1 MSIDKSFLNLDN
13 TKTQTGKNPLF
24 FGESLGVY
32 DSFNNPYP
40 ELSILDQKQRSL
52 FWPSDEFSLV
62 QSAADMKVA
71 DPKIVELMVRTLSF
85 QMAADSLASGSIQE
99 LFFPAITN
107 HQAKKLISYHG
118 DSEAVHE
125 ESYALIV
132 AQCFKDPNDMY
143 RRITTDMNI
152 LKRLKPIGNA
162 FKEYK
167 LAVLDNPDSS
177 LTDKRKA
184 MIRLLVSF
192 VALEGIMFCNSF
204 MATFALADS
213 TGMFNGIAK
222 RVGLIHNDEWGC
234 HLENMMTFLNIVI
247 KKEKWQEWKEMQV
260 EVKEILDAAVK
271 SEVSWSDTLFDGCGS
286 VVGFNSE
293 VLKNYGYFLSGKIY
307 KRLNVPFDFPK
318 ITTSPK
324 WLENYINPNL
334 VQSAPQ
340 EVQLGNYLTGAV
352 SNDVEQDMTFE
363 FNM

>member
-1 MSIDKSFLNLDN
+1 MTIDKSFLNLEN
-13 TKTQTGKNPLF
+13 TKTSAGKNPLF
-24 FGESLGVY
+24 FGEQLGVF
-32 DSFNNPYP
+32 DAFNNPYP
-40 ELSILDQKQRSL
+40 ELSTLDEKQRSL
-52 FWPSDEFSLV
+52 FWHSSEFSLV

-71 DPKIVELMVRTLSF
+71 DPKIVELMVRNLSF

-99 LFFPAITN
+99 LFFPALTN

-143 RRITTDMNI
+143 KRITNDVNI

-162 FKEYK
+162 FKQYK
-167 LAVLDNPDSS
+167 QIVLDNTEST
-177 LTDKRKA
+177 LTEKRKA
-184 MIRLLVSF
+184 TIKLLVSF

-234 HLENMMTFLNIVI
+234 HLENMMAFLNIII
-247 KKEKWQEWKEMQV
+247 KKEKWPEWKEMLP
-260 EVKEILDAAVK
+260 EVKEILDTAVR
-271 SEVSWSDTLFDGCGS
+271 SEESWSDSLFDGCGS
-286 VVGFNSE
+286 VVGFNSD

-307 KRLNVPFDFPK
+307 KRLGVQFDFPK
-318 ITTSPK
+318 INSSPK

-340 EVQLGNYLTGAV
+340 EVQLGNYLTGAI
-352 SNDVEQDMTFE
+352 SNDVEDDTTFE
-363 FNM
+363 FDL

>member
-1 MSIDKSFLNLDN
+1 MSIDKSFLNLEN
-13 TKTQTGKNPLF
+13 TKTSTGKNPLF
-24 FGESLGVY
+24 FGEALGVY
-32 DSFNNPYP
+32 DAFNNPYP
-40 ELSILDQKQRSL
+40 ELSTLDEKQRSL
-52 FWPSDEFSLV
+52 FWHSSEFSLA
-62 QSAADMKVA
+62 QSAADMKSA
-71 DPKIVELMVRTLSF
+71 DPKIVELMVRNLSF

-99 LFFPAITN
+99 LFFPVLTN

-118 DSEAVHE
+118 DSETVHE

-143 RRITTDMNI
+143 KRISEDMNI

-167 LAVLDNPDSS
+167 QIVLDNPNNP
-177 LTDKRKA
+177 LPVKRRSVIK
-184 MIRLLVSF
+184 LVTSF

-234 HLENMMTFLNIVI
+234 HLENMMAFLNIII
-247 KKEKWQEWKEMQV
+247 KKEKWAEWKEMQL
-260 EVKEILDAAVK
+260 EVKEILDAAVR
-271 SEVSWSDTLFDGCGS
+271 SEESWADSLFEGCGS

-293 VLKNYGYFLSGKIY
+293 VLKDYGYFLSGKIY
-307 KRLNVPFDFPK
+307 KRLGIQFDFPK
-318 ITTSPK
+318 VNSSPK

-352 SNDVEQDMTFE
+352 SNDVEDDSTFE
-363 FNM
+363 FDL

>member
-1 MSIDKSFLNLDN
+1 MTIDKSFLNLEN
-13 TKTQTGKNPLF
+13 TKTSTGKNPLF
-24 FGESLGVY
+24 FGEQLGVF
-32 DSFNNPYP
+32 DAFNNPYP
-40 ELSILDQKQRSL
+40 ELTTLDQKQRSL
-52 FWPSDEFSLV
+52 FWNSDEFSLV

-71 DPKIVELMVRTLSF
+71 DPKIVELMVRNLSF

-99 LFFPAITN
+99 LFFPVLTN

-143 RRITTDMNI
+143 KRITNDVNI

-162 FKEYK
+162 FKQYK
-167 LAVLDNPDSS
+167 QIVLDNTEST
-177 LTDKRKA
+177 LTEKRKA
-184 MIRLLVSF
+184 TIKLLVSF

-234 HLENMMTFLNIVI
+234 HLENMMASLNIII
-247 KKEKWQEWKEMQV
+247 KKEKWPEWREMLS
-260 EVKEILDAAVK
+260 EVKEILDTAVR
-271 SEVSWSDTLFDGCGS
+271 SEESWSDSLFEGCGS
-286 VVGFNSE
+286 VVGFNSD

-307 KRLNVPFDFPK
+307 KRLGIQFDFPK
-318 ITTSPK
+318 VNSSPK

-340 EVQLGNYLTGAV
+340 EVQLGNYLTGAIA
-352 SNDVEQDMTFE
+352 NDVEEDTTFE
-363 FNM
+363 FDL